1 MRTKILSLGL
11 LLVVCLSVVLFP
23 GPVPAAEVVVWKSGT
38 LVPKGVGYANQIE
51 NILMPGLAQATE
63 GQVFLKV
70 YYGGVMGDD
79 EDYLKKMRIGQLQG
93 TGTSVQGA
101 LMVCP
106 EMGAVNLPLMFKNW
120 DEVDYIKKKMY
131 PVFDGVLNDRGFKL
145 ILWLDQGFD
154 QFYSVKYPLDTMD
167 QFKKARF
174 VTWCGDIEEQLLSAL
189 GASAIPVNAP
199 ELNTSLRQ
207 GIADAYIGPPIW
219 ALSTQ
224 MYSVVRY
231 ISALD
236 VRYSPSVFIITMEAW
251 EALPPEHQKNIM
263 KSREAWQTDF
273 CLGSRVDNDKCL
285 EAMFKYGVTRV
296 TMDPKMEEALYEK
309 LRPTWDEL
317 AEDEQFPRE
326 ILDEIIKHLDDYRQ
340 GLE

>member
-1 MRTKILSLGL
+1 MKARSLFWAVLSI
-11 LLVVCLSVVLFP
+11 VCLTLAAP
-23 GPVPAAEVVVWKSGT
+23 GYASAAEVVWKAGT
-38 LVPKGVGYANQIE
+38 LVPKGVGYANQIQ
-51 NILMPGLAQATE
+51 NILNPGLAKATD

-106 EMGAVNLPLMFKNW
+106 EMGAVNLPMMFKNW

-131 PVFDGVLNDRGFKL
+131 PVYDGVLNDKGFKL

-154 QFYSVKYPLDTMD
+154 QFYSVKFPLDAMD
-167 QFKKARF
+167 QFKKVRF
-174 VTWCGDIEEQLLSAL
+174 VTWCGDIEEEFFTAI
-189 GASAIPVNAP
+189 GATAIPVNAP

-207 GIADAYIGPPIW
+207 GLADAYIGPPIW

-231 ISALD
+231 ISALN

-251 EALPPEHQKNIM
+251 EALSPQQQQNIM
-263 KSREAWQTDF
+263 AAREQWQTDF
-273 CLGSRVDNDKCL
+273 CEGSRQDNDKCL
-285 EAMFKYGVTRV
+285 EAMFKYGVTKV
-296 TMDPKMEEALYEK
+296 EMSPNMEHALYAAV
-309 LRPTWDEL
+309 RPLWDEL
-317 AEDEQFPRE
+317 VGEYYSQE
-326 ILDEIIKHLDDYRQ
+326 ILDEIVDNLDEFRQ
-340 GLE
+340 SQ